1 GYTLTFDNVDKK
13 TFARHSSTQSTNIM
27 HNMVQAYA
35 AKDRVPVMHLAD
47 TEPLPED
54 IKQIPIENYLPD
66 KGDLEILK
74 SEYLIIIQRIVCK
87 NVAVFKEMD
96 SIVTLGVLDKNESKI
111 TDMVDILEHY
121 HQYVPTKDGIPVK
134 TILYG
139 DGLSCERVND
149 AQNARINAADV
160 WDRLEGIEPAAQE
173 WHKRAI
179 ILQTPDNI
187 EDLHRAFE
195 DVCKHVFILAFH
207 PPDTAKTLTAIYEAE
222 DSDSS
227 ENENVQYCV
236 CRQSD
241 EDAEMV
247 LCENPLCKRGK
258 WFHLRCLG
266 LSPDQLPDKKW
277 FCSKN
282 CADEF
287 KGLGGK
293 ETEGA
298 CKDHVFAYSKALM
311 WRGIG
316 EMARS
321 DAIKENDG
329 TRMIIHWK
337 CDMPEFY
344 EMNHTK
350 YFIFAFRLLTA
361 VNGGSS
367 PRLARQVTWNRTVN
381 VSGGVG
387 KTSRWTFTWST

>member
-1 GYTLTFDNVDKK
+1 KK

-66 KGDLEILK
+66 KGDIEILK

-96 SIVTLGVLDKNESKI
+96 SIVCWHIPHDYEQQSKKRSDIVTLGVLDKNESKI
-111 TDMVDILEHY
+111 TDMVDILGHY

-179 ILQTPDNI
+179 ILQAYVTAAACKFLGISSPKQTPDNI

-195 DVCKHVFILAFH
+195 DVCKHVLILAFH
-207 PPDTAKTLTAIYEAE
+207 PPETAKTLTAIYEAE

-258 WFHLRCLG
+258 WFNLRCLG

-277 FCSKN
+277 FCSK
-282 CADEF
+282 
-287 KGLGGK
+287 
-293 ETEGA
+293 
-298 CKDHVFAYSKALM
+298 S
-311 WRGIG
+311 
-316 EMARS
+316 
-321 DAIKENDG
+321 
-329 TRMIIHWK
+329 
-337 CDMPEFY
+337 
-344 EMNHTK
+344 
-350 YFIFAFRLLTA
+350 
-361 VNGGSS
+361 
-367 PRLARQVTWNRTVN
+367 
-381 VSGGVG
+381 
-387 KTSRWTFTWST
+387 